1 MTDRLARRRAIGRLS
16 FPEVVEDNDRL
27 ADLHRVANYLAGA
40 KLPPIDYWLP
50 YQRFNYY
57 YTFRHYSGA
66 LLGRLFG
73 LGPGESFTLAP
84 IILPALVLG
93 LAWEFLTLVRVRL
106 WAKLLSIAALAI
118 GGTGISPLLHFV
130 ASPSSP
136 NFFSY
141 ESAVE
146 ALIYNSRLLGLF
158 DSSVA
163 TGTWQAVFAETPRA
177 VRLPIE
183 TFGYQYAIGGYHAV
197 LAGFLLQFLALTIWR
212 TSGARLRPSAP
223 GSNSS
228 LVSRYRLR
236 FARMPGSFPSRR
248 RWSVPGRC
256 GTGAAQAP
264 GTCATS
270 RPVPVPGAAPASLSR
285 RDQQRNRL
293 HASRIRVP
301 GSAHTARAVS
311 GRVVAVSGAGACCRA
326 FCAAS
331 FVRRIPGHAVCSAS
345 RLHRVGQRSGRALLG
360 RLHSIQTRPEMV
372 GLGLH
377 RRSLFDLRVAFG
389 E

>member
-1 MTDRLARRRAIGRLS
+1 M
-16 FPEVVEDNDRL
+16 
-27 ADLHRVANYLAGA
+27 
-40 KLPPIDYWLP
+40 
-50 YQRFNYY
+50 
-57 YTFRHYSGA
+57 
-66 LLGRLFG
+66 
-73 LGPGESFTLAP
+73 
-84 IILPALVLG
+84 LG

-197 LAGFLLQFLALTIWR
+197 RGLSASVPRAHHLPAIRRSSKAVRSWLEFVLGLSVPLALC
-212 TSGARLRPSAP
+212 
-223 GSNSS
+223 SNAW
-228 LVSRYRLR
+228 V
-236 FARMPGSFPSRR
+236 FPSRR

-372 GLGLH
+372 GLDLH